1 MIFKKVYEDVV
12 LRFWKL
18 ILFFI
23 ISIVILLSFQIK
35 NLAIDASSE
44 TLILENDKQFSHLIA
59 DSMDNRPEF
68 LKDLFENEDRYPYL
82 IKEWD
87 SKNDGFTYHVKIFK
101 IDYNLFN
108 LEIEK

>member
-44 TLILENDKQFSHLIA
+44 TLILEKFVYDYG
-59 DSMDNRPEF
+59 E
-68 LKDLFENEDRYPYL
+68 LK
-82 IKEWD
+82 
-87 SKNDGFTYHVKIFK
+87 
-101 IDYNLFN
+101 
-108 LEIEK
+108 

>member
-44 TLILENDKQFSHLIA
+44 TLILENDKDLAFTRLVNKRYYSPDFLVIA
-59 DSMDNRPEF
+59 YAPQRELLDPKT
-68 LKDLFENEDRYPYL
+68 LKK
-82 IKEWD
+82 IKD
-87 SKNDGFTYHVKIFK
+87 ITQNSSRSKKFC
-101 IDYNLFN
+101 
-108 LEIEK
+108 